1 LPVIIM
7 DAQQLLKANNNPHI
21 AAFGPGDTVKV
32 NVRIREGDRER
43 IQAFQGVVIRLR
55 HGDTPGADFT
65 VRRMSGAVG
74 IERIFPLHSPLV
86 ESVEVVRRG
95 SVRRAKLYYLRGLRG
110 RAARIKERTGVSAMG
125 LTAVAEPEPPV
136 TPETPEAPAAPETPA
151 AS

>member
-1 LPVIIM
+1 M
-7 DAQQLLKANNNPHI
+7 DAQELFKLENNPNI
-21 AAFGPGDTVKV
+21 SAFDPGDTVKV

-43 IQAFQGVVIRLR
+43 VQAFQGVVIRCR

-65 VRRMSGAVG
+65 VRRMSGAIG

-110 RAARIKERTGVSAMG
+110 RAARIKERSRYAGAAS
-125 LTAVAEPEPPV
+125 PEPAQPPV
-136 TPETPEAPAAPETPA
+136 QD
-151 AS
+151 